1 MCYFLKIGKILFKII
16 FLLIFICI
24 NLYGKDFIELPS
36 PRYKGT
42 ITLEETLKERRSVRE
57 FSSHSLSLEEISQL
71 LWAMQ
76 GITEPSGGRTAP
88 SAGALYPLEI
98 YLVVGNVK
106 NLPAGVYKYEP
117 FKHRLIKIKDGD
129 KREKLSY
136 AALGQPWVKTA
147 AVDFVIAAVYERT
160 TRKYGKRGIRYVHIE
175 VGHVAQNL
183 LLQATALGI
192 GAVTV
197 GAFYDSEVKKV
208 VGLKNEEQPIY
219 IIPVGK
225 KKKSK

>member
-1 MCYFLKIGKILFKII
+1 MWYFLKVYRILLKII
-16 FLLIFICI
+16 FLLSFMCI
-24 NLYGKDFIELPS
+24 NLYGENFIELPQ
-36 PRYKGT
+36 PHYKGSV
-42 ITLEETLKERRSVRE
+42 TLEETLKERRSVRE
-57 FSSHSLSLEEISQL
+57 FSSHSLSLQEISQL

-76 GITEPSGGRTAP
+76 GITGSSGGRTAP

-106 NLPAGVYKYEP
+106 DLPAGIYKYEP
-117 FKHRLIKIKDGD
+117 LKHRLIKIKEGD
-129 KREKLSY
+129 KREGLSY
-136 AALGQPWVKTA
+136 AALGQPWIKKA

-160 TRKYGKRGIRYVHIE
+160 TRKYGERGIRYVHIE
-175 VGHVAQNL
+175 VGHAAQNL

-208 VGLKNEEQPIY
+208 VGLKNEEQPLY

-225 KKKSK
+225 KK

>member
-1 MCYFLKIGKILFKII
+1 MYLLFKKFKKDEILII
-16 FLLIFICI
+16 FLLTFIYF
-24 NLYGKDFIELPS
+24 NSYGKDFIKLP
-36 PRYKGT
+36 PPYYKGNV
-42 ITLEETLKERRSVRE
+42 TLEETLKERRSVRE
-57 FSSHSLSLEEISQL
+57 FSSQPLNLQEISQL

-76 GITEPSGGRTAP
+76 GITNSLGGRTAP

-106 NLPAGVYKYEP
+106 DLPIGVYKYEP
-117 FKHRLIKIKDGD
+117 FKHRLIKIKEGD
-129 KREKLSY
+129 KREELSY
-136 AALGQPWVKTA
+136 AALGQPWVKKA

-160 TRKYGKRGIRYVHIE
+160 TRKYGERGIRYVHIE
-175 VGHVAQNL
+175 VGHSAQNL

-208 VGLKNEEQPIY
+208 VGLKNEEQPLY

-225 KKKSK
+225 KK